1 MKNDTNVSKKV
12 GRVYAYIMF
21 LYSKTLMLTH
31 KNWIDVEEESKKWI
45 GATAAQI
52 EFQMSTIHD
61 P

>member
-1 MKNDTNVSKKV
+1 
-12 GRVYAYIMF
+12 
-21 LYSKTLMLTH
+21 MLTH